1 MANGVRS
8 MNAALTALRWGIGEN
23 AEADDGALSWMDE
36 SIVEDEL
43 EVITVFKGLPEEVVL
58 VGGEISDSR
67 AVGSSSFVNRPIVGR

>member
-1 MANGVRS
+1 
-8 MNAALTALRWGIGEN
+8 
-23 AEADDGALSWMDE
+23 MDE

>member
-23 AEADDGALSWMDE
+23 TEAGDGSLSLVDDAPR
-36 SIVEDEL
+36 VEDGL
-43 EVITVFKGLPEEVVL
+43 DTTTVSEELPEAAL
-58 VGGEISDSR
+58 ADGEMSDSR

>member
-23 AEADDGALSWMDE
+23 TEADDGSLSFVDDA
-36 SIVEDEL
+36 SKVEDEL
-43 EVITVFKGLPEEVVL
+43 DTTTVSKELPEVVL
-58 VGGEISDSR
+58 AGGEMSDSR